1 MTSKAGRAAQTRSET
16 APAKAARKAAKS
28 KATKTATP
36 TARKRAPAAKG
47 WAGSAPTATRQAGFS
62 LVLENVLTTVSESA
76 REGFI
81 IAVAGDPEDGL
92 DTALWGPAPSPAERK
107 EAALANLRR
116 QYDIRRRVIEASL
129 TRTET
134 AELLDISEQAV
145 LDRLEA
151 GDLIGLKKGREWRL
165 PAWQFNPD
173 AERGFVPGLARL
185 REVFPGGAVSL
196 TEWAVAPNVELD
208 GSTPADE
215 LAAGHVEDV
224 VRVAHT
230 GTAAAW

>member
-116 QYDIRRRVIEASL
+116 QYDI
-129 TRTET
+129 
-134 AELLDISEQAV
+134 
-145 LDRLEA
+145 
-151 GDLIGLKKGREWRL
+151 
-165 PAWQFNPD
+165 D
-173 AERGFVPGLARL
+173 AA
-185 REVFPGGAVSL
+185 
-196 TEWAVAPNVELD
+196 
-208 GSTPADE
+208 
-215 LAAGHVEDV
+215 
-224 VRVAHT
+224 
-230 GTAAAW
+230 